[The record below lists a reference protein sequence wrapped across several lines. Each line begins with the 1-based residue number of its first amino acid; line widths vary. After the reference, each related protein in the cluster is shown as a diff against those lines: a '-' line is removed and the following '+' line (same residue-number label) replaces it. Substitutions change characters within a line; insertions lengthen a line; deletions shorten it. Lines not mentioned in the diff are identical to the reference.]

1 MYTPPFTISAEAI
14 NKIADISRLIE
25 RYAIRM
31 EQEDALMQRKAN
43 KIKTIHSSLA
53 IEGNTLDEEQVRDIV
68 NGKTVVA
75 PIRQIQ
81 EVKNAIATYEQFP
94 HLDAFKESDLLRAHG
109 IMMQALVDNA
119 GQYRRG
125 GVGVFSESGCVHIA
139 PPADRVPYL
148 MADLFEWLSGSS
160 DHLLVRSCVFHYEF
174 EFIHPFADGNG
185 RMGRLWQ
192 SLILS
197 RLHPVFEHLPVE
209 NMVYAN
215 QQQYYDAITAS
226 SNAADSGPF
235 IDFML
240 GEIQKALEAHKREP
254 IKKVP
259 NKIPNKVPN
268 KLLQAFPEMQS
279 MAWSVYLQIAANG
292 HLTTIQMAEAL
303 GISDRMVRKHINTLK
318 AKGLI
323 TRIGS
328 NKTGHWEANKI

>member
-1 MYTPPFTISAEAI
+1 M
-14 NKIADISRLIE
+14 
-25 RYAIRM
+25 
-31 EQEDALMQRKAN
+31 
-43 KIKTIHSSLA
+43 
-53 IEGNTLDEEQVRDIV
+53 
-68 NGKTVVA
+68 
-75 PIRQIQ
+75 
-81 EVKNAIATYEQFP
+81 
-94 HLDAFKESDLLRAHG
+94 LRAHG

-215 QQQYYDAITAS
+215 QHQYYDAITAS

-240 GEIQKALEAHKREP
+240 GEIQKNLEAHKREP
-254 IKKVP
+254 IKNVP
-259 NKIPNKVPN
+259 NKIPN

-292 HLTTIQMAEAL
+292 HLTTIQTAEAL

-323 TRIGS
+323 TRVGS

>member
-31 EQEDALMQRKAN
+31 EQEDALMLRKAN

-53 IEGNTLDEEQVRDIV
+53 IEGNTLDEEQVRDI
-68 NGKTVVA
+68 
-75 PIRQIQ
+75 
-81 EVKNAIATYEQFP
+81 
-94 HLDAFKESDLLRAHG
+94 
-109 IMMQALVDNA
+109 VDNA

-215 QQQYYDAITAS
+215 QHQYYDAITAS

-240 GEIQKALEAHKREP
+240 GEIHKTLEAHKREP
-254 IKKVP
+254 IKKV
-259 NKIPNKVPN
+259 PNKVPN

-323 TRIGS
+323 TRVGS

>member
-1 MYTPPFTISAEAI
+1 MHTPPFTISAEAI
-14 NKIADISRLIE
+14 NMIADISRLIE

-31 EQEDALMQRKAN
+31 EQEDALMLRKAN

-53 IEGNTLDEEQVRDIV
+53 IEGNTLDEEQVRDI
-68 NGKTVVA
+68 
-75 PIRQIQ
+75 
-81 EVKNAIATYEQFP
+81 
-94 HLDAFKESDLLRAHG
+94 
-109 IMMQALVDNA
+109 VDNA

-215 QQQYYDAITAS
+215 QHQYYDAITAS

-292 HLTTIQMAEAL
+292 HFTTMQMAEAL

-328 NKTGHWEANKI
+328 NKTGHWKANKI